1 MSQNLSDVTI
11 VIITYKS
18 EKIIYDFIKK
28 IPSKIKTIII
38 ENSQNYELKKDIEE
52 KNENI
57 SLFIKENNGVSS
69 ALNFAVKK
77 IKTKYFLQISPD
89 IEFSF
94 KDLEVFLNYAE
105 KLKNSFAALGPRF
118 LNVKQ
123 KSHKQINEQIE
134 YGKIDS
140 IHGSCMLIN
149 KEIFE
154 LIGKFDENFFLYF
167 EETEYCYRA
176 KKKGYISYQI
186 NGIKVRSIGRSV
198 ETHNDAEKD
207 LNNILIWHFIWSK
220 YYFSTK
226 KRGKILSLII
236 FTPLLLRINLKIIL
250 YKIFKNN
257 ISLNKYKYRL
267 NGLVKSMMGKSSDL
281 RP

>member
-1 MSQNLSDVTI
+1 M
-11 VIITYKS
+11 
-18 EKIIYDFIKK
+18 
-28 IPSKIKTIII
+28 
-38 ENSQNYELKKDIEE
+38 
-52 KNENI
+52 
-57 SLFIKENNGVSS
+57 
-69 ALNFAVKK
+69 
-77 IKTKYFLQISPD
+77 
-89 IEFSF
+89 
-94 KDLEVFLNYAE
+94 
-105 KLKNSFAALGPRF
+105 
-118 LNVKQ
+118 
-123 KSHKQINEQIE
+123 
-134 YGKIDS
+134 
-140 IHGSCMLIN
+140 
-149 KEIFE
+149 
-154 LIGKFDENFFLYF
+154 
-167 EETEYCYRA
+167 
-176 KKKGYISYQI
+176 
-186 NGIKVRSIGRSV
+186 